1 MQIIDSDEQSPSASA
16 ERLHPTLPAATAM
29 AVSISGFALF
39 FYDALGEPSHAG
51 LLMLLAW
58 LLMVTAI
65 GVALEALDREPDDQG
80 RRDFA
85 VGALRTT
92 IALPLVIAYV
102 VAMWLL
108 LVFLQ
113 GGIG

>member
-1 MQIIDSDEQSPSASA
+1 MQIIDSYRQSPSAPA
-16 ERLHPTLPAATAM
+16 ERLHPTLMAATAM
-29 AVSISGFALF
+29 AVSASGFALF

-65 GVALEALDREPDDQG
+65 GLALEALDREQDSEG

-92 IALPLVIAYV
+92 IALPLVIVYV
-102 VAMWLL
+102 VALWLL
-108 LVFLQ
+108 VLASQ

>member
-1 MQIIDSDEQSPSASA
+1 MQIIESDEHSPSGSA

-29 AVSISGFALF
+29 AVSASGFARF

-65 GVALEALDREPDDQG
+65 GLALEALDREQDSQG

-85 VGALRTT
+85 VGAMRTT
-92 IALPLVIAYV
+92 IALPLVIIYV

-108 LVFLQ
+108 LVALE

>member
-1 MQIIDSDEQSPSASA
+1 
-16 ERLHPTLPAATAM
+16 
-29 AVSISGFALF
+29 
-39 FYDALGEPSHAG
+39 
-51 LLMLLAW
+51 MLVAW

-65 GVALEALDREPDDQG
+65 GMALEALDRERDSQG

-85 VGALRTT
+85 VGAMRTT
-92 IALPLVIAYV
+92 IALPLVIVYV

-108 LVFLQ
+108 LVALQ

>member
-1 MQIIDSDEQSPSASA
+1 MQIIEFDEKSPSGSD
-16 ERLHPTLPAATAM
+16 ERLHPTLLAATAM
-29 AVSISGFALF
+29 AVSASGFALF
-39 FYDALGEPSHAG
+39 FYDALDQPSHAG
-51 LLMLLAW
+51 LLMLVAW

-65 GVALEALDREPDDQG
+65 GMALEALDREQDSQG

-85 VGALRTT
+85 VGAMRTT
-92 IALPLVIAYV
+92 IALPLVIVYV

-108 LVFLQ
+108 LVSLQ